1 MYPEIHYQ
9 IEESRQSG
17 GARTATVFGCYG
29 VSPEIYLPA
38 QIHGVPVTKIGD
50 YGFAKTD
57 EKRSLFI
64 FLPEEEGHMPEERR
78 RLCGELVEEVHLPS
92 QVWEIGRYAFYRCS
106 RLKRLSFTDSLQ
118 SIEGGAFT
126 GCQLARLDIAC
137 RQTRRTCLRQ
147 FLEEQRFELE
157 VRISYEDGDNV
168 EVARLI
174 FPEHYEEAVENTPAR
189 IVETHYHGAGGDY
202 RQCVYHKEIDY
213 EEYDSLFAKAKARES
228 VRTLIEIAL
237 ARLCFPYRLSEQA
250 REEYTSFLRK
260 CAGDTADLL
269 FVRDDMETVLFL
281 LEHRIW
287 EGESLEEALDK
298 AQEIGQAEA
307 AALLLSKRRGTA
319 GKKTF
324 EL

>member
-64 FLPEEEGHMPEERR
+64 FLPEEEGNMPEERR

-157 VRISYEDGDNV
+157 VRISYEGGDNV

-189 IVETHYHGAGGDY
+189 IVETTTMGRVGIIGSASITRRSTMRSTIPCLPKQ
-202 RQCVYHKEIDY
+202 RQGRACGH
-213 EEYDSLFAKAKARES
+213 
-228 VRTLIEIAL
+228 
-237 ARLCFPYRLSEQA
+237 
-250 REEYTSFLRK
+250 
-260 CAGDTADLL
+260 
-269 FVRDDMETVLFL
+269 
-281 LEHRIW
+281 
-287 EGESLEEALDK
+287 
-298 AQEIGQAEA
+298 
-307 AALLLSKRRGTA
+307 
-319 GKKTF
+319 
-324 EL
+324 

>member
-64 FLPEEEGHMPEERR
+64 FLPEEEGNMPEERR

-106 RLKRLSFTDSLQ
+106 RLKRLSFTDNLQ

-157 VRISYEDGDNV
+157 VRKTGTTWKWHGSIS
-168 EVARLI
+168 R
-174 FPEHYEEAVENTPAR
+174 NT
-189 IVETHYHGAGGDY
+189 
-202 RQCVYHKEIDY
+202 
-213 EEYDSLFAKAKARES
+213 
-228 VRTLIEIAL
+228 
-237 ARLCFPYRLSEQA
+237 
-250 REEYTSFLRK
+250 
-260 CAGDTADLL
+260 
-269 FVRDDMETVLFL
+269 M
-281 LEHRIW
+281 
-287 EGESLEEALDK
+287 
-298 AQEIGQAEA
+298 
-307 AALLLSKRRGTA
+307 KRRWRILRHGSWKPTTMGRVGIIGSA
-319 GKKTF
+319 SITRRSTMRSTIPCLPKQRQGRACGH
-324 EL
+324 

>member
-64 FLPEEEGHMPEERR
+64 FLPEEEGNMPEERR

-147 FLEEQRFELE
+147 FLEEQRFEL
-157 VRISYEDGDNV
+157 
-168 EVARLI
+168 
-174 FPEHYEEAVENTPAR
+174 
-189 IVETHYHGAGGDY
+189 
-202 RQCVYHKEIDY
+202 
-213 EEYDSLFAKAKARES
+213 
-228 VRTLIEIAL
+228 
-237 ARLCFPYRLSEQA
+237 
-250 REEYTSFLRK
+250 
-260 CAGDTADLL
+260 
-269 FVRDDMETVLFL
+269 
-281 LEHRIW
+281 
-287 EGESLEEALDK
+287 
-298 AQEIGQAEA
+298 
-307 AALLLSKRRGTA
+307 
-319 GKKTF
+319 
-324 EL
+324 

>member
-1 MYPEIHYQ
+1 
-9 IEESRQSG
+9 
-17 GARTATVFGCYG
+17 
-29 VSPEIYLPA
+29 
-38 QIHGVPVTKIGD
+38 
-50 YGFAKTD
+50 
-57 EKRSLFI
+57 
-64 FLPEEEGHMPEERR
+64 MPEERR

-189 IVETHYHGAGGDY
+189 IVETPYHGSGGDY

-298 AQEIGQAEA
+298 AQEIEQAEA
-307 AALLLSKRRGTA
+307 TALLLSKRRGTA